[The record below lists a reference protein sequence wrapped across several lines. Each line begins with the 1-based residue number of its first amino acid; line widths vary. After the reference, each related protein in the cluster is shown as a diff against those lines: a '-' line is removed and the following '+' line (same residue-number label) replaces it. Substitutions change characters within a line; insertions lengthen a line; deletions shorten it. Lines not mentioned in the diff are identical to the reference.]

1 MPEDYLLDNQ
11 AVDDVLIKQ
20 ELLSSNYSCFVCFSY
35 CVCCVCDKMILII
48 QIGSGKIM
56 QLTKKDVSLAQQA
69 VLALDARFLKSLTRN
84 QARLVLDAE
93 AKSEIAL
100 PPQAIKVL
108 AEVLGHLAA
117 GRDVTVEAYPV
128 EMTTQQVADYLRV
141 SRPFLIDLLDKGKI
155 PHRKVGSHRRI
166 LFEDVAEY
174 KRGIDEKRLETLE
187 QLAAQA
193 QDLKMGYDR

>member
-1 MPEDYLLDNQ
+1 
-11 AVDDVLIKQ
+11 
-20 ELLSSNYSCFVCFSY
+20 
-35 CVCCVCDKMILII
+35 
-48 QIGSGKIM
+48 M

-69 VLALDARFLKSLTRN
+69 VLALDARLLKSLTRN